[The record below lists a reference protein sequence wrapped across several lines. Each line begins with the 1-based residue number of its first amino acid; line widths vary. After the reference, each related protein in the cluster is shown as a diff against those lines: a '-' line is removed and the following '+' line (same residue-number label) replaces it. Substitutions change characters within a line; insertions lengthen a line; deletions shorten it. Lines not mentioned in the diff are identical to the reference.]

1 MLGRILCVAA
11 VMASTCWFSLDSV
24 KCQRRSCIAAV
35 PYGSCSHARASA
47 SVACTTY
54 CLSVGG
60 ATHGTSQLLAVPN
73 VPVPPLQH
81 WVPLPMLYHAMSYI
95 DPETGRPRG
104 HMRMASN
111 PLLDSV
117 LLSLDVRSDGWRR
130 ADEFVRQG
138 APALVRVSGQC
149 GGVLVQ
155 GGGRA
160 SAQQD
165 SPRLARCPKAHGFLE
180 VRS

>member
-1 MLGRILCVAA
+1 M
-11 VMASTCWFSLDSV
+11 
-24 KCQRRSCIAAV
+24 
-35 PYGSCSHARASA
+35 
-47 SVACTTY
+47 
-54 CLSVGG
+54 
-60 ATHGTSQLLAVPN
+60 
-73 VPVPPLQH
+73 PPLQH

-138 APALVRVSGQC
+138 APALVRVSRQGC
-149 GGVLVQ
+149 GVLAQ
-155 GGGRA
+155 GGGHACRIQSSTA
-160 SAQQD
+160 VSKVVVTVSSGLRVLGGAELT
-165 SPRLARCPKAHGFLE
+165 PRCVPVGNADPCLC
-180 VRS
+180 RSWRLVGA